1 MLERVSDLFFRGGAT
16 PPAMFFVLLALS
28 AAGAALVG
36 WGRLRERQWPETAVS
51 VAVIAAA
58 IIETALVLYAGL
70 ARLDRIVAL
79 GLAAS
84 SAMLVF
90 DDWRSGGVAADVW
103 RGARERLRI

>member
-1 MLERVSDLFFRGGAT
+1 MTRNQFIYV
-16 PPAMFFVLLALS
+16 FVLAF
-28 AAGAALVG
+28 
-36 WGRLRERQWPETAVS
+36 
-51 VAVIAAA
+51 
-58 IIETALVLYAGL
+58 
-70 ARLDRIVAL
+70 VAL